1 VGVADSQEEGGNKG
15 YEGGKCSTRISGKL
29 QLLALEVAR
38 VNNQGNLASEGA
50 SCLVGA
56 RNAACGREG
65 KGDTRTDADKVCCEK
80 FLNREYT
87 LIHVCCDI
95 EGH

>member
-1 VGVADSQEEGGNKG
+1 MKIV
-15 YEGGKCSTRISGKL
+15 T
-29 QLLALEVAR
+29 
-38 VNNQGNLASEGA
+38 SEGA

-87 LIHVCCDI
+87 LIHVCCDLKEKFYD
-95 EGH
+95 EGLVRKIIICT